1 MQVPKRVEGMTA
13 FVQQDPEGDHEEVLP
28 EARPLEEPFFP
39 LKPSSI
45 LQKRILETDYP
56 QFRKLRLLAQKNRA
70 GKRWLN
76 T

>member
-1 MQVPKRVEGMTA
+1 MHVPQRVEGMTA
-13 FVQQDPEGDHEEVLP
+13 FVQQDPGGDHEEVLP
-28 EARPLEEPFFP
+28 EPGPFEEPFFP

-56 QFRKLRLLAQKNRA
+56 RLLAQKNRA